1 MRKIKYIVSFVRMG
15 IIPVRPFIFQT
26 RALFQQNACRFSK
39 NAPTMDD
46 LSKTSIV
53 KRKRPEYGI
62 RSIFVGGSNEAAW
75 SLTVITAF

>member
-1 MRKIKYIVSFVRMG
+1 MQEIGYIASFGQMG
-15 IIPVRPFIFQT
+15 IVPVQPFSFQT
-26 RALFQQNACRFSK
+26 RALFQQNACCFSK

-46 LSKTSIV
+46 LGKTSIV

-75 SLTVITAF
+75 MLITTF